1 MLPSTDPEAQRAADE
16 AVALRRSHPQAPA
29 IDVLDLVMKHRT
41 GSLASFDSAG
51 IEPATPFGF
60 LLAEA
65 FDTGMAP
72 EDWRLVTHPNT
83 PPGVV
88 ATLRGIWTGEVLP
101 KFVKRYGLT
110 P

>member
-1 MLPSTDPEAQRAADE
+1 MPHRPAPAAHRAADE

-29 IDVLDLVMKHRT
+29 LDVLDLVMQHRT
-41 GSLASFDSAG
+41 GSLASFGAD
-51 IEPATPFGF
+51 IEPAKPFG
-60 LLAEA
+60 LLIAEA

-72 EDWRLVTHPNT
+72 DDWRLVTHPNT
-83 PPGVV
+83 PPSVV

-101 KFVKRYGLT
+101 KFAKRYGLT

>member
-1 MLPSTDPEAQRAADE
+1 MTPRPDPEAQRAAGE
-16 AVALRRSHPQAPA
+16 ALALRRSHPHAPA
-29 IDVLDLVMKHRT
+29 LDVLDLVMPNRT
-41 GSLASFDSAG
+41 GTLTSFGAE

-88 ATLRGIWTGEVLP
+88 AALRGIWTGEVLP
-101 KFVKRYGLT
+101 KFAKRYGLAS
-110 P
+110 